1 MQVGDRIGDYEIVK
15 VIGAGGMG
23 QVFQVRNT
31 LSERVEA
38 MKVALSNLEGN
49 QEALARFQ
57 REIKLQ
63 AALDHPNIAKLYT
76 AMSYGNQLLMFMEFV
91 TGDSLSKMAENGPL
105 PVKSVLDWATQ
116 ALDALGYAHGKG
128 VVHRDIKPANIMV
141 TQEGVV
147 KLMDFGIARAKSD
160 RKLTQTGS
168 AVGSLYYM
176 SPEQIKGTEPDPR
189 SDLYSFGIT
198 LYELV
203 TGKRPFA
210 GNSDFQ
216 IMSAHLQESPAPP
229 IDVVPGVPTDLSDII
244 LMAIAKDPE
253 SRFQSAQAFRAAL
266 ANVQPGAASTAVG
279 PAATATTKAA
289 SDDATVVM
297 APRPQAVKPS
307 DAPTVVAARPATPP
321 QPAPVQQQRPPQS
334 PLQPPPMA
342 QQPAAMSSP
351 MPAAQAMPAPPPA
364 SRRGMYMAIGGVA
377 TLVVIALAVTQGPK
391 MFNSGSTDAQTQV
404 PATTSAP
411 APSATPAAQQATP
424 APAAV
429 ATPAPAP
436 APAAVPTPAPAA
448 KQVTPTP
455 TARPAVAAIPQAIP
469 QTSPQQAARPAQAAP
484 QATPPPPQPVASQP
498 PAQPVPAPAAQ
509 PAPAR
514 AAAPSPELNE
524 LRERYNLVSI
534 RASTAKAGIESMQQQ
549 MSRQGLNLRA
559 DIREANTRMDYML
572 QESMA
577 SIRAGDVDG
586 GKRNIQM
593 AERAL
598 EQVEKFLG
606 R

>member
-1 MQVGDRIGDYEIVK
+1 MQVGDRIGDYEVVK

-23 QVFQVRNT
+23 QVYQVRNT

-105 PVKSVLDWATQ
+105 PVKSVIDWAMQ
-116 ALDALGYAHGKG
+116 ALDALSYAHGKG

-141 TQEGVV
+141 THEGVV

-168 AVGSLYYM
+168 AVGSLFYM

-229 IDVVPGVPTDLSDII
+229 IDVVPGVPSDLSEII

-266 ANVQPGAASTAVG
+266 ANVELGSASAAPAKPAGT
-279 PAATATTKAA
+279 AATKTA
-289 SDDATVVM
+289 SDDATAVM
-297 APRPQAVKPS
+297 ATRPQPAKAS
-307 DAPTVVAARPATPP
+307 DAPTVAVPRPPSPP
-321 QPAPVQQQRPPQS
+321 QPVQQQRPPQ
-334 PLQPPPMA
+334 PPP
-342 QQPAAMSSP
+342 QPAP
-351 MPAAQAMPAPPPA
+351 MPPSQAMPAPPPS
-364 SRRGMYMAIGGVA
+364 SRRGMYMAIGGIA
-377 TLVVIALAVTQGPK
+377 ALAVVAIALTQGPK
-391 MFNSGSTDAQTQV
+391 MFNSGSSDAQTS
-404 PATTSAP
+404 PATTST
-411 APSATPAAQQATP
+411 PSATP
-424 APAAV
+424 APAAQQAAPAPV
-429 ATPAPAP
+429 ATPAAP
-436 APAAVPTPAPAA
+436 APAAVPTPVPAA
-448 KQVTPTP
+448 KQVAPA
-455 TARPAVAAIPQAIP
+455 ARPVPAATPQA
-469 QTSPQQAARPAQAAP
+469 TPQQAARPVQQAAP
-484 QATPPPPQPVASQP
+484 QATPPPPQPVAAQP
-498 PAQPVPAPAAQ
+498 PAQPALAAQ

-514 AAAPSPELNE
+514 AAAPSPELND

-534 RASTAKAGIESMQQQ
+534 RASTAKAGVESMQQQ

-559 DIREANTRMDYML
+559 DVREANTRMDYML

-577 SIRAGDVDG
+577 SIRSGDVEG
-586 GKRNIQM
+586 GKRNLQM

-598 EQVEKFLG
+598 EQIEKFLG